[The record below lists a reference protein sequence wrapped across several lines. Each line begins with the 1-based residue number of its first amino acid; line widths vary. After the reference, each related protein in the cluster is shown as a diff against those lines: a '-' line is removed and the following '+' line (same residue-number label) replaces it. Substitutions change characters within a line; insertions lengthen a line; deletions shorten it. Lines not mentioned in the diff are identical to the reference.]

1 MRRNRYGEW
10 QGGPDPL
17 APPYDVR
24 AAVDSV
30 GRDVLRGGSLRDA
43 LRNLLRRGPDGRRG
57 LDDLLARARRMR
69 REAMR
74 RGQLDGAVTR
84 AQQLLDQAIAAE
96 RDELGRRDDDTARFN
111 ESILDN
117 LPRSTARAIEELSE
131 YQWASDEA
139 RALYQQILDQL
150 RQEIVDQR
158 FRGLTQALSDPG
170 AQQAFAEML
179 HDLNA
184 LLDRHAR
191 GEDTTD
197 QFAEFMQK
205 HGDFFPEKPSNV
217 DELIDALARR
227 AAAGERLMRSLSA
240 EQQAEFAGLMRQ
252 ALGNGALAGEMAA
265 LGDNLRALRPD
276 LNWGRGQR
284 VRGGRDLGYGEAAG
298 ALEEIGDLDDLMD
311 QLGQDLPGST
321 LDDIDVETGA
331 AQPRPGGGRRRA
343 APAGARTGAASA
355 GLGHPGRRRAD
366 VESQSIAAPWRD
378 GAADRLR
385 RPRPRPAW
393 AARPTRCRRRGRGDR
408 SVSGLGVRRRAAAG
422 CGADRLPGCRAHRRG
437 HAGTA

>member
-30 GRDVLRGGSLRDA
+30 GRDVLGGGSLRDA

-96 RDELGRRDDDTARFN
+96 RDELSRRDDDAARFN

-117 LPRSTARAIEELSE
+117 LPRSTAGAIEELSE
-131 YQWASDEA
+131 YPWASDEA

-158 FRGLTQALSDPG
+158 FRGLTQALSDPD

-197 QFAEFMQK
+197 PFAEFMQK

-240 EQQAEFAGLMRQ
+240 EQQAELAGLMRQ
-252 ALGNGALAGEMAA
+252 ALGNGALAAEMAA

-276 LNWGRGQR
+276 LNWGRGER

-298 ALEEIGDLDDLMD
+298 EIG
-311 QLGQDLPGST
+311 
-321 LDDIDVETGA
+321 
-331 AQPRPGGGRRRA
+331 RA
-343 APAGARTGAASA
+343 S
-355 GLGHPGRRRAD
+355 
-366 VESQSIAAPWRD
+366 
-378 GAADRLR
+378 
-385 RPRPRPAW
+385 
-393 AARPTRCRRRGRGDR
+393 CRER
-408 SVSGLGVRRRAAAG
+408 VSECV
-422 CGADRLPGCRAHRRG
+422 
-437 HAGTA
+437 